1 MNTQDK
7 FIIYQTKS
15 IFMKLLIIALFVGA
29 VIALGSIAPT
39 FGSAQLE
46 ATLEDATGNALAKM
60 TYQRTIW
67 IDYSDGGNLENI
79 LAGKNVTVIF
89 SVDSSAMGMKELI
102 QKINSSI
109 ASNDSDAY
117 VSDMSLDYVALMT
130 GRDDKMSI
138 DYKIILRPIIEN
150 FVIRDYTGTSPALL
164 DVDWRGFGAS
174 GPVEIHTPDHGI
186 IEINLPISL
195 FDKYTPEIAMQL
207 KSSDAGE
214 LLTKSI
220 MNADG
225 IRDQPI
231 GNWHF
236 LFDPTG
242 IGVDAKQYGFETG
255 TVISSFTM
263 GESSIR
269 EGLIREQIHQSVFD
283 SDKQYLVT
291 SFESSGNASID
302 IIGFANRDVLG
313 TSEIFGVT
321 PNAPEGY
328 ATTSAGEFPAFIL
341 YGMAGMAAVGGA
353 AIMIISQRKLKKEG
367 KNLKQTGIDPTQLT
381 GYQTSAGSGGYQTI
395 RGEAQVTGLEDY
407 NQHRSYYDGEKPQVE
422 EKSEDKPSSKRG
434 ALPKGF
440 KPKK

>member
-1 MNTQDK
+1 
-7 FIIYQTKS
+7 
-15 IFMKLLIIALFVGA
+15 MKLLIIVLFVGS

-46 ATLEDATGNALAKM
+46 ATLEDATGKALAKM

-102 QKINSSI
+102 QQINSSI

-130 GRDDKMSI
+130 GRDDKMSV
-138 DYKIILRPIIEN
+138 DYKIVLRPTIEN

-164 DVDWRGFGAS
+164 DVNWRGFGAS
-174 GPVEIHTPDHGI
+174 GAVEIQTKEYGMM
-186 IEINLPISL
+186 EINLPASL

-214 LLTKSI
+214 LLTQSI

-231 GNWHF
+231 ENWHF

-242 IGVDAKQYGFETG
+242 IGAEASQYGFQTG
-255 TVISSFTM
+255 SVISSFTM
-263 GESSIR
+263 GESSLR
-269 EGLIREQIHQSVFD
+269 EGLIREQVHESTFS
-283 SDKQYLVT
+283 SDKIYRVT
-291 SFESSGNASID
+291 TYESSGNASID
-302 IIGFANRDVLG
+302 IIGFANRDTLG
-313 TSEIFGVT
+313 NSEIFGVT

-328 ATTSAGEFPAFIL
+328 ASTSAGEFPAFIL
-341 YGMAGMAAVGGA
+341 YGMAGMAGVGGLA
-353 AIMIISQRKLKKEG
+353 MMLMSMRKLKKEKG
-367 KNLKQTGIDPTQLT
+367 HMHQTGIDPSQLT
-381 GYQTSAGSGGYQTI
+381 GVQTSASSGGYQTI
-395 RGEAQVTGLEDY
+395 RGEAQVKGLEDY
-407 NQHRSYYDGEKPQVE
+407 NQHRSYYDEEKPQVE
-422 EKSEDKPSSKRG
+422 EKTEDKPSSKGG
-434 ALPKGF
+434 AMPKGF
-440 KPKK
+440 ESKE

>member
-1 MNTQDK
+1 
-7 FIIYQTKS
+7 
-15 IFMKLLIIALFVGA
+15 MKLLIITLFVGA

-89 SVDSSAMGMKELI
+89 SVDSSAGGMKELI

-130 GRDDKMSI
+130 GRDDKMSV
-138 DYKIILRPIIEN
+138 DYKIVLRPTIEN

-174 GPVEIHTPDHGI
+174 GPAEIYTPDHGLV
-186 IEINLPISL
+186 EINLPISL
-195 FDKYTPEIAMQL
+195 FDKYTPEISMQL
-207 KSSDAGE
+207 KASDAGE

-231 GNWHF
+231 ENWHF

-242 IGVDAKQYGFETG
+242 IGVDAAQYGFQTG
-255 TVISSFTM
+255 SVISKYTM
-263 GESSIR
+263 GESSLR
-269 EGLIREQIHQSVFD
+269 EGIQTEKTSEAMFTIDKVYSVKTFEA
-283 SDKQYLVT
+283 SD
-291 SFESSGNASID
+291 NASLD
-302 IIGFANRDVLG
+302 VVGFATRDSG
-313 TSEIFGVT
+313 FFGVT
-321 PNAPEGY
+321 PTAPEGY
-328 ATTSAGEFPAFIL
+328 ATTSSEEFPAMVL
-341 YGMAGMAAVGGA
+341 YGMAGAAALGGVG
-353 AIMIISQRKLKKEG
+353 IMLMSQRKLKKEG
-367 KNLKQTGIDPTQLT
+367 KNLIQTGIDPTQLT
-381 GYQTSAGSGGYQTI
+381 GVQTSSSSGGYQTV
-395 RGEAQVTGLEDY
+395 RGEAQVKGLEDY
-407 NQHRSYYDGEKPQVE
+407 NQHKNYYDEDKPQVE
-422 EKSEDKPSSKRG
+422 EKSETKSTSTKG
-434 ALPKGF
+434 SMPKGW
-440 KPKK
+440 KPEK